1 MRWQEPARGGFDIFG
16 GDAFDLEVMARAA
29 MQGTIQHAFQ
39 DVVVVLGVPES
50 LQLEPVAEALKL
62 LFINGSLESSER
74 LKNPVLHTCRVVAAL
89 NLDLED
95 TRATIGFER
104 GFG

>member
-16 GDAFDLEVMARAA
+16 GDALDLEVMARAA

-39 DVVVVLGVPES
+39 DIVVVLGVPES
-50 LQLEPVAEALKL
+50 LQLLEPVAEALKL

-74 LKNPVLHTCRVVAAL
+74 LKDPVSSTPAGSLL
-89 NLDLED
+89 L
-95 TRATIGFER
+95 
-104 GFG
+104 